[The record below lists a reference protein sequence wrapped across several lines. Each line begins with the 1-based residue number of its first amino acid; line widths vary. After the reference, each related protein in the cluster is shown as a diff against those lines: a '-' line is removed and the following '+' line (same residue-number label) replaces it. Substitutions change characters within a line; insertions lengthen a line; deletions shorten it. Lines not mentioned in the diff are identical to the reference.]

1 MIDPNKIDEITK
13 GINEHLKRLEAFTEA
28 LRDVKISL
36 LMMRDTQEKI
46 ASYELSKIKR
56 DVAELG
62 NNLKKY
68 GLPTSSNYEK
78 SLEEI
83 RELFKNENW
92 PHAVDP
98 ALICDN
104 EEKAAH
110 RANGILDILV
120 GEPIKDK
127 KILDFGCGE
136 GQTIPAAKVREA
148 ALAVGYDIDAD
159 KYKFD
164 KADFTDNFK
173 EVEKKGP
180 FDIVLLHDV
189 LDHVVGMD
197 PVHIL
202 QQAKSVLSN
211 DGRIY
216 LRNHPWSSRH
226 GGHLYLKN
234 NLAFLHLILD
244 EFELMRCE
252 GLQVEHNVKVTTP
265 LQTYKNWIDQAGLS
279 IKNELVIK
287 SEVEDFFLNKPA
299 IQERLSQHWSNPEL
313 IKVFMEIDFV
323 EYVLEKPKDISHQ
336 PIY

>member
-1 MIDPNKIDEITK
+1 MIDPNRIDDITK
-13 GINEHLKRLEAFTEA
+13 GIDEHLRKLESFSAI
-28 LRDVKISL
+28 LLDVKFSL
-36 LMMRDTQEKI
+36 LLVRDTQEKTL
-46 ASYELSKIKR
+46 AYELSKIKR
-56 DVAELG
+56 DLAELS

-78 SLEEI
+78 SLEEVK
-83 RELFKNENW
+83 EFLKNENW
-92 PHAVDP
+92 PQAVDP
-98 ALICDN
+98 VLICDN

-120 GEPIKDK
+120 GESIKDK

-136 GQTIPAAKVREA
+136 GHTIPAAKVREA
-148 ALAVGYDIDAD
+148 ALAVGYDIDTD

-164 KADFTDNFK
+164 RADFTNNFK

-180 FDIVLLHDV
+180 FDIILLHDV
-189 LDHVVGMD
+189 LDHAMEID
-197 PVHIL
+197 PIHIL

-216 LRNHPWSSRH
+216 LRNHPWCSRH

-244 EFELMRCE
+244 EFELVRCE
-252 GLQVEHNVKVTTP
+252 GLQIEHNIKITTP
-265 LQTYKNWIDQAGLS
+265 IETYKHWIDQVGLS

-287 SEVEDFFLNKPA
+287 SEVENFFLDSSA
-299 IQERLSQHWSNPEL
+299 IRERLNQHWNNPD
-313 IKVFMEIDFV
+313 IIQNFMEIDFV